1 MSMPP
6 NSGKYAYCAASHAD
20 GRSIPAH
27 RQRRQPET
35 RRLPAI
41 GWSACGGKPE
51 TVRSKGFS
59 NGVLQALDLHSK
71 RSLRKGS
78 GNAGA
83 AALFRKRAA
92 CLADSSRRIGAE
104 REAPRRRMRAEGIR
118 PAARSERRFPADWT
132 TATYP
137 LWICFRRKKA
147 QKTQTVAVR
156 ILRLLRIFAAIVF
169 LHSSAISVPACQ
181 D

>member
-59 NGVLQALDLHSK
+59 NGVYLRNPGYAEVTFLYICAGVSGTLTPYVSSKVVEKFSISTIFVVSSAAYGATLILMLALNSYT
-71 RSLRKGS
+71 RREYS
-78 GNAGA
+78 GNTD
-83 AALFRKRAA
+83 LKSD
-92 CLADSSRRIGAE
+92 LDS
-104 REAPRRRMRAEGIR
+104 
-118 PAARSERRFPADWT
+118 
-132 TATYP
+132 
-137 LWICFRRKKA
+137 
-147 QKTQTVAVR
+147 
-156 ILRLLRIFAAIVF
+156 
-169 LHSSAISVPACQ
+169 
-181 D
+181 

>member
-59 NGVLQALDLHSK
+59 NGVYLVETNVPGGDRHTTNYL
-71 RSLRKGS
+71 
-78 GNAGA
+78 
-83 AALFRKRAA
+83 
-92 CLADSSRRIGAE
+92 
-104 REAPRRRMRAEGIR
+104 APRTMTIESSQRPRHGEPGRGI
-118 PAARSERRFPADWT
+118 T
-132 TATYP
+132 N
-137 LWICFRRKKA
+137 
-147 QKTQTVAVR
+147 
-156 ILRLLRIFAAIVF
+156 
-169 LHSSAISVPACQ
+169 
-181 D
+181 

>member
-59 NGVLQALDLHSK
+59 NGVLLHTG
-71 RSLRKGS
+71 SLPDPPPVPSRPSPACRDWGEKGRAGGVRCQS
-78 GNAGA
+78 LIVAVYRAPPRHKTGA
-83 AALFRKRAA
+83 A
-92 CLADSSRRIGAE
+92 SNRRHDAKKVPWRRQYLAE
-104 REAPRRRMRAEGIR
+104 REGFEP
-118 PAARSERRFPADWT
+118 
-132 TATYP
+132 
-137 LWICFRRKKA
+137 
-147 QKTQTVAVR
+147 
-156 ILRLLRIFAAIVF
+156 
-169 LHSSAISVPACQ
+169 SVPDKGTHDFQSCTIGHSVTSPEKMENGGQ
-181 D
+181 E

>member
-59 NGVLQALDLHSK
+59 NGV
-71 RSLRKGS
+71 
-78 GNAGA
+78 
-83 AALFRKRAA
+83 
-92 CLADSSRRIGAE
+92 
-104 REAPRRRMRAEGIR
+104 
-118 PAARSERRFPADWT
+118 
-132 TATYP
+132 Y
-137 LWICFRRKKA
+137 
-147 QKTQTVAVR
+147 
-156 ILRLLRIFAAIVF
+156 LRLPRSCAGVARDIQLLDAMSTAH
-169 LHSSAISVPACQ
+169 HSSLLARAVVRLGREGTSGGVGGVTHNVAKTARHPGTRPGQ
-181 D
+181 PKTEGG

>member
-59 NGVLQALDLHSK
+59 NGVYLFNVYLQNHVPVDDGPSPMTTWARGVVPSRLYPLDSGKGIRFDRVFEGLKSVNYDGWITLHHAFDGNVSPNIAAK
-71 RSLRKGS
+71 RSAEFLRS
-78 GNAGA
+78 
-83 AALFRKRAA
+83 F
-92 CLADSSRRIGAE
+92 D
-104 REAPRRRMRAEGIR
+104 
-118 PAARSERRFPADWT
+118 
-132 TATYP
+132 
-137 LWICFRRKKA
+137 
-147 QKTQTVAVR
+147 
-156 ILRLLRIFAAIVF
+156 
-169 LHSSAISVPACQ
+169 IS
-181 D
+181 